1 MYAIIETGGK
11 QYKVSENEN
20 ITIEKL
26 DAVKGAT
33 VTFDKVL
40 MVADGDSLKFGQP
53 TVAGASVEAKVVVQD
68 RGERIR
74 VFRFKKRKGYRKTI
88 GHRQYLTQVV
98 VTKIKA

>member
-1 MYAIIETGGK
+1 
-11 QYKVSENEN
+11 
-20 ITIEKL
+20 
-26 DAVKGAT
+26 
-33 VTFDKVL
+33 
-40 MVADGDSLKFGQP
+40 MVADGDTLKFGQP
-53 TVAGASVEAKVVVQD
+53 TVAGASVEAKVIVQD